1 MAASWK
7 VTQPGFVGAQPITDV
22 STTKNHQRGAI
33 VTASDTGDDDRG
45 DGEFIYL
52 QGVASTVAGDAVIY
66 NADDYSTT
74 RALAD
79 GIGPIAIAM
88 GATGASR
95 YGWYQIQGKGSVQ
108 VSSGFADNGNCYLT
122 DTAGEIDDE
131 DDDGDF
137 VSGMKGASAISSG
150 VADMELSRPFV
161 RDGLD
166 N

>member
-7 VTQPGFVGAQPITDV
+7 VTEPGFVGAQPITDV
-22 STTKNHQRGAI
+22 STVKNHPYGMI
-33 VTASDTGDDDRG
+33 IKASDHGSDDRG

-74 RALAD
+74 RVLAD
-79 GIGPIAIAM
+79 GIGPIAVAM
-88 GATGASR
+88 AATVASR

-122 DTAGEIDDE
+122 DVAGEIDDA

-137 VSGMKGASAISSG
+137 VSGMKGASAIASG

-166 N
+166 D